1 VAYAA
6 LAGLP
11 ASQGLHSN
19 AVAPFA
25 CAATASSRYL
35 QTGCVAMTS
44 LLTAGALA
52 AAGLAPG
59 SPGLVAAASLLAL
72 MVGATRVALAALN
85 AGALLARLP
94 PTVLQGFAMG
104 VAALVI
110 ATQTPVILGAP
121 PPPGMHFLTS
131 AAWLA
136 LRPALWSIGTMATGA
151 ATAACL
157 IFGRKVHPLFPGA
170 VLACVAGCAAA
181 AAGLPVGPVVG
192 SVQAGL
198 PHLVNFGALPWHLA
212 PVLAPAA
219 LAIAA
224 AGFAEPAAVGSRFAL
239 EDARLEGT
247 SASNAW
253 SANRELL
260 SQGLANLGVAL
271 FGGFPVGGSLSRSS
285 LARAAGGRSQRAH
298 VVTGL
303 CVLAFLPAGAAA
315 LSLLPRAAL
324 GALTAVALAPL
335 LKPPPA
341 LTPRLQF
348 SASGGKLAR
357 ARSARAAGAAALGW
371 VTAAATLAAAPR
383 LELGLGAGLALAGVL
398 AALRAASRLRRRRV

>member
-1 VAYAA
+1 
-6 LAGLP
+6 
-11 ASQGLHSN
+11 
-19 AVAPFA
+19 
-25 CAATASSRYL
+25 
-35 QTGCVAMTS
+35 
-44 LLTAGALA
+44 
-52 AAGLAPG
+52 
-59 SPGLVAAASLLAL
+59 
-72 MVGATRVALAALN
+72 
-85 AGALLARLP
+85 
-94 PTVLQGFAMG
+94 
-104 VAALVI
+104 
-110 ATQTPVILGAP
+110 
-121 PPPGMHFLTS
+121 
-131 AAWLA
+131 
-136 LRPALWSIGTMATGA
+136 
-151 ATAACL
+151 
-157 IFGRKVHPLFPGA
+157 
-170 VLACVAGCAAA
+170 
-181 AAGLPVGPVVG
+181 
-192 SVQAGL
+192 
-198 PHLVNFGALPWHLA
+198 
-212 PVLAPAA
+212 
-219 LAIAA
+219 
-224 AGFAEPAAVGSRFAL
+224 VGSRFAL